1 MNPSVTIHAM
11 ASGPTR
17 RWIVLGLWISGALT
31 LVGFLGDCFA
41 DSKRWLVFFDNLHW
55 TTAYIAAVLM
65 GWMGVRTA
73 TPECRAPRAW
83 FTAGLAASALGQ
95 LISDIQI
102 YTGTQRFPAPS
113 DFFYLL
119 LGVCSLAGLIST
131 LRTSV
136 PRSELKTFVLDAVSL
151 AVVVLM
157 LTLAFYLPRRGAT
170 PLFSFLVM
178 IAYPAGILTPASVVI
193 MMIPTLRL
201 RANAGWI
208 ALLVSLLWS
217 GALYIQWNVLALDA
231 VLKDG
236 SFYNACFSLTALLN
250 GYGAMR
256 WQATR
261 STNPQWDRRCEGI
274 LQLLPVVVV
283 IITSVGLILALTIPG
298 TVTAV
303 KYVALTG
310 SMIVAGTALARQS
323 LLLQERD
330 RLLFAERRARDHQ
343 LDYKALFESAHDAIL
358 VLRGS
363 IVDDCNPSTLALL
376 ERSSRELIG
385 HSLVEFSPSF
395 QAGGTPSD
403 EQLNRLLDN
412 AVVGKSPC
420 FEWTFLR
427 PDGGWLHTEVRL
439 SPLERSSGLMTH
451 VVVRDITERKMAE
464 EALQMLLEA
473 ETRMS
478 KLAGNLPGI
487 VFTLQLRPDGIF
499 SLPYISPKADA
510 LIGMSRVALEAD
522 AGPILERI
530 HPDDRSRVVESLR
543 ESAAMLKS
551 WRLGFRASV
560 VSGAESWMEGR
571 AVVERDPEGGVLWHG
586 ILLDVSHQRI
596 AELEL
601 ERHRK
606 ELQLI
611 LDSVPALIFFKDRD
625 HRLLRVNAEA
635 VRVTGLPREQIEG
648 FTDREL
654 KREQADGY
662 FRDEDEVMSTGI
674 PKRGIVEELQTANGP
689 RSMLT
694 DKLPYRDENG
704 KIVGIVGFSLDITER
719 RRAEMEREK
728 LESELRQSQKME
740 AIGQLAG
747 GVAHDFNN
755 ILAIIHCAASLLSET
770 TAEAE
775 TRNFARQ
782 IQDAVDRAAKMIRQ
796 LLLVGRRKAMEP
808 VNLDVGEVSLAMTG
822 LLQPLVGKQIPIDV
836 QVEPNLP
843 RARADASMIEQVL
856 LNLTV
861 NARDAMPSGGRLRIR
876 VDSIEVSDEHAQVHP
891 LARPGRFVRLSV
903 TDQGGGISV
912 EHLPRIFD
920 PFFTT
925 KEPGKGTG
933 LGLATVYGIIRQH
946 EGWIEVDS
954 ESGKG
959 SEFRVYLPISD
970 ETDSPSG
977 TASGPVRC
985 LAGRGTILLV
995 EDEPALRAMAQSILE
1010 RGGYEVVPAS
1020 NGPSALKLWA
1030 DCQGKFDLLFT
1041 DLVMPEGLSGGDLAM
1056 HLRGERADL
1065 PVLFTSGYS
1074 SDLPTGAAGAFAG
1087 SEVEGFLTKPYN
1099 PEQLLKA
1106 VSECLDRARA
1116 KT

>member
-1 MNPSVTIHAM
+1 MNSPVSTDAM
-11 ASGPTR
+11 AAGPAR

-31 LVGFLGDCFA
+31 VAGFVGDLFA
-41 DSKRWLVFFDNLHW
+41 STKEWLVFFDNLHW
-55 TTAYIAAVLM
+55 TASYVVAALM
-65 GWMGVRTA
+65 GWMGVRSA
-73 TPECRAPRAW
+73 TPDCRTPRAW
-83 FTAGLAASALGQ
+83 FTAGLVASAVGQ
-95 LISDIQI
+95 LISDAQI
-102 YTGTQRFPAPS
+102 LADARQFPSPT

-119 LGVCSLAGLIST
+119 LGLCTLVGLIAA
-131 LRTSV
+131 LRVSV
-136 PRSELKTFVLDAVSL
+136 PRSQLKTFALDAVSL
-151 AVVVLM
+151 SVVVLM
-157 LTLAFYLPRRGAT
+157 LTLAFYLPRRGSTA
-170 PLFSFLVM
+170 LFPFLVM
-178 IAYPAGILTPASVVI
+178 VAYPACIMTAASVAV
-193 MMIPTLRL
+193 MMIPTLRF

-217 GALYIQWNVLALDA
+217 GTLYIQWNVLALDA

-256 WQATR
+256 WRAAR

-274 LQLLPVVVV
+274 LRLLPMVVL
-283 IITSVGLILALTIPG
+283 IITAVGLILALTIPG
-298 TVTAV
+298 TVTSV
-303 KYVALTG
+303 KYVAVAG

-330 RLLFAERRARDHQ
+330 RLLFAERRAREHQ

-363 IVDDCNPSTLALL
+363 TVDDCNPSTLALL
-376 ERSSRELIG
+376 ERSSRELVG
-385 HSLVEFSPSF
+385 HSILEFSPSF
-395 QAGGTPSD
+395 QAGGTASE

-412 AVVGKSPC
+412 AVIGKSPC
-420 FEWTFLR
+420 IEWTFLR

-439 SPLERSSGLMTH
+439 SPLERSSGLLTH

-499 SLPYISPKADA
+499 SLSYISPKADA
-510 LIGMSRVALEAD
+510 LIGISREALEAD
-522 AGPILERI
+522 ARPILERI
-530 HPDDRSRVVESLR
+530 HPEDRTRVVESLR
-543 ESAAMLKS
+543 ESAASLKS

-611 LDSVPALIFFKDRD
+611 LDSVPALIFFKDRE

-689 RSMLT
+689 RWMLT

-704 KIVGIVGFSLDITER
+704 NIVGIVGFSLDITER

-728 LESELRQSQKME
+728 LEAELRQSQKME

-775 TRNFARQ
+775 TRKFARQ
-782 IQDAVDRAAKMIRQ
+782 IQEAVERAAKMIRQ

-861 NARDAMPSGGRLRIR
+861 NARDAMPSGGRLQIR
-876 VDSIEVSDEHAQVHP
+876 VDSTEVSDGHAQVHP

-954 ESGKG
+954 VPGKG
-959 SEFRVYLPISD
+959 SEFRVYLPVSA
-970 ETDSPSG
+970 ETDSPPC
-977 TASGPVRC
+977 TAAGPVRC
-985 LAGRGTILLV
+985 LEGRGIILLV

-1010 RGGYEVVPAS
+1010 RGGYDVVPAA
-1020 NGPSALKLWA
+1020 NGPAALKLWA
-1030 DCQGKFDLLFT
+1030 NSQGMIDLLFT
-1041 DLVMPEGLSGGDLAM
+1041 DLVMPEGLSGGDLALQ
-1056 HLRGERADL
+1056 LRRERADL

-1074 SDLPTGAAGAFAG
+1074 SDLPSGMAAGVSPAP
-1087 SEVEGFLTKPYN
+1087 VDGFLAKPYD
-1099 PEQLLKA
+1099 PGHLLKA
-1106 VSECLDRARA
+1106 VADCLDRARM